1 MISNFARILRNVVLA
16 KDFVGRFGG
25 DEFMVVLYESGREEA
40 EVLLG
45 DLKAQIE
52 SFNKYSKSS
61 PISYAHGYAVSGD
74 YRECTLRTLMDKAD
88 HSMYMNKQ
96 KEKGTNR

>member
-1 MISNFARILRNVVLA
+1 MNLWLC
-16 KDFVGRFGG
+16 
-25 DEFMVVLYESGREEA
+25 FMNPEEKKQKYYWD
-40 EVLLG
+40 
-45 DLKAQIE
+45 DLKAQTE
-52 SFNKYSKSS
+52 NFNKYSKSS

>member
-1 MISNFARILRNVVLA
+1 
-16 KDFVGRFGG
+16 
-25 DEFMVVLYESGREEA
+25 MVVLYESGREEA
-40 EVLLG
+40 EVLL
-45 DLKAQIE
+45 DNLKAQIE
-52 SFNKYSKSS
+52 NFNKYSKSS

-74 YRECTLRTLMDKAD
+74 YSECTLRTLMDKAD